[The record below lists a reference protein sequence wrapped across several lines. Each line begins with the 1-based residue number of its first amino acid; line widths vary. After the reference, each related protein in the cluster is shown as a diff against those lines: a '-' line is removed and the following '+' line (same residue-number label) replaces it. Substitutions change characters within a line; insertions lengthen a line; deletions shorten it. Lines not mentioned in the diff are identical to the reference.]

1 MAKKEENAEQEEIM
15 HIVRIANTDLVG
27 KKSVQYSL
35 TGIKGINRRI
45 ARIISDVS
53 NVDPT
58 ATIGYLGEEDIN
70 ALKETIENIE
80 TVLPTWML
88 NRRKDILTGD
98 DKHITSTD
106 VMLIKREDLNTMKKM
121 RSYKGIRHER
131 GHKVRGQ
138 RTKSTGRSGL
148 TVGVKRKGKGA

>member
-1 MAKKEENAEQEEIM
+1 MVKKEDKADQDEIK
-15 HIVRIANTDLVG
+15 HIVRIANTDLDG

-35 TGIKGINRRI
+35 IGIKGINRRT
-45 ARIISDVS
+45 ARIISNNA

-58 ATIGYLGEEDIN
+58 ATIGYLDDEKIDS
-70 ALKETIENIE
+70 LKKTIDKIE
-80 TVLPTWML
+80 SILPTWML
-88 NRRKDILTGD
+88 NRRKDLLSGE

-106 VMLIKREDLNTMKKM
+106 VLLVKLEDLNTMKKT

-138 RTKSTGRSGL
+138 RTKSSGRKGL
-148 TVGVKRKGKGA
+148 TVGVKRKSS